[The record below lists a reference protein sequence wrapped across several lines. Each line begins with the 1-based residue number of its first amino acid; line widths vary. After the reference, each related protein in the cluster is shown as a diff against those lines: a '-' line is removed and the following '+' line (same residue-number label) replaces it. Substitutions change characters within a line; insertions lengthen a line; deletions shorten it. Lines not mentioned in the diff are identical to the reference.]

1 MRTIEFKVTDR
12 DYEVIEE
19 EATKHGVSI
28 NEVLHDWMLEG
39 TPVSEERINRRDKFL
54 MATLDAFWA
63 GTPGPELPEPAL
75 SPEEKDALYAK
86 EEHDEADWRAL
97 SEWHASLRTA
107 TVPYSN
113 EGKRECMVSLPVPL

>member
-19 EATKHGVSI
+19 EATKHRVSI
-28 NEVLHDWMLEG
+28 NEVLHDWMLQA
-39 TPVSEERINRRDKFL
+39 TPVSEERRER
-54 MATLDAFWA
+54 MAATLDAFLK
-63 GTPGPELPEPAL
+63 GPPYPERPEPAL

-113 EGKRECMVSLPVPL
+113 ECERECMVSLPVPL